1 MCPHTT
7 TYYYYTCV
15 LTLLNTPTI
24 YVSSYTQQQQQQA
37 AADTR
42 VVRQCHLSLVDLAG
56 SERWDALGAQ
66 RLHSASKHEHKD
78 EMSKINR
85 SLTTLGRVV
94 AMLAQGHHSGTKKK
108 INRITQVKKKINRS
122 LTILGPCWLRAC
134 T

>member
-1 MCPHTT
+1 
-7 TYYYYTCV
+7 
-15 LTLLNTPTI
+15 
-24 YVSSYTQQQQQQA
+24 VSSYQQQQQA

-66 RLHSASKHEHKD
+66 RLQSASKHEHKD

-94 AMLAQGHHSGTKKK
+94 AMLAQGHHSGKKNK
-108 INRITQVKKKINRS
+108 VKKTNQSLSHYLKYALSQCWLRAITQVKKIR
-122 LTILGPCWLRAC
+122 
-134 T
+134 

>member
-1 MCPHTT
+1 MLTYADMRPHTT
-7 TYYYYTCV
+7 IHS
-15 LTLLNTPTI
+15 TI
-24 YVSSYTQQQQQQA
+24 YVSSYQQQQQA

-66 RLHSASKHEHKD
+66 RLQSALGAQRLQSASKHEHKD

-94 AMLAQGHHSGTKKK
+94 AMLAQGHHSGKKK
-108 INRITQVKKKINRS
+108 NIM
-122 LTILGPCWLRAC
+122 LTYADVCCCMLTYADVC
-134 T
+134 

>member
-24 YVSSYTQQQQQQA
+24 YVSSYTQQQQQA

-66 RLHSASKHEHKD
+66 RLQSASKHEHKD
-78 EMSKINR
+78 EISKINR

-94 AMLAQGHHSGTKKK
+94 AMLAQGYHSGNKKNPSHHSG
-108 INRITQVKKKINRS
+108 
-122 LTILGPCWLRAC
+122 
-134 T
+134 